1 MKRTLAGLTI
11 AAALTSAVPLA
22 AQERPLGQPA
32 DSAGQRGMMAPGMK
46 EMMSP
51 RMMQRMHG
59 MGGPGGRTG
68 MMDGGMM
75 GMAAGP
81 AMLLRLEES
90 LELTHDQVARL
101 EALHESART
110 EMRQHMMQGMQTMRS
125 AQELLDGDSPE
136 FSDYEARLREAAN
149 HMVLA
154 HTAMARAAVDA
165 RALLTPEQQERL
177 ALARTMMQEMR
188 GSMRKEVMMPGTMQ
202 RHDSPPEGG
211 EATATERLRKS
222 E

>member
-1 MKRTLAGLTI
+1 MKRTMAGLTMV
-11 AAALTSAVPLA
+11 AALVAAPAA

-32 DSAGQRGMMAPGMK
+32 DSTGQPGMMQPGMM

-51 RMMQRMHG
+51 GMMQRMHG
-59 MGGPGGRTG
+59 MGGPGGTMG

-75 GMAAGP
+75 GTAGGP

-90 LELTHDQVARL
+90 LELTDDQVARL
-101 EALHESART
+101 EALHESAQT

-125 AQELLDGDSPE
+125 SHELLDGESPE
-136 FSDYEARLREAAN
+136 LSAYEARLREAAN

-177 ALARTMMQEMR
+177 ALARTMMEEMR
-188 GSMRKEVMMPGTMQ
+188 GSMRKEMMMPGMMQ
-202 RHDSPPEGG
+202 RRDSQQEGG
-211 EATATERLRKS
+211 GGHGHRRL
-222 E
+222 

>member
-32 DSAGQRGMMAPGMK
+32 DSAGQHDMMAPGMM

-51 RMMQRMHG
+51 GMMQRMHG
-59 MGGPGGRTG
+59 MGGPGSMMG
-68 MMDGGMM
+68 MMDGGMT
-75 GMAAGP
+75 GMSAGP
-81 AMLLRLEES
+81 AMILRLEES
-90 LELTHDQVARL
+90 VELTDDQVARL
-101 EALHESART
+101 EALHESAQS
-110 EMRQHMMQGMQTMRS
+110 EMRQHMMQGMQTMRA

-136 FSDYEARLREAAN
+136 LSAYEARLREAAN

-165 RALLTPEQQERL
+165 RALLSPEQRERL

-188 GSMRKEVMMPGTMQ
+188 GMRGERMMPGMMQ
-202 RHDSPPEGG
+202 RHDSPREGG
-211 EATATERLRKS
+211 GGHGH
-222 E
+222 